1 MTKGLQ
7 PKGIARRKKM
17 LHEAIGLFLENGYEK
32 TTTASIAKAAGMSP
46 SSFFAAFESKEALLL
61 ILVEMMFS
69 NQFTGAEQHSAV
81 GADPLLLYGIETSLQ
96 MYITELSEPLRELYV
111 TAYSLPSTSEYIY
124 NSMTEKLQYIFSS
137 YMPELQAKDFYEME
151 IASAGI
157 TRAFMAQKCDLY
169 FTIEQKISRYLHCC
183 FTLYRVPDQKQ
194 EQIIEQ
200 VLRMDLRA
208 QAEQIISETVQHAKD
223 CANEK
228 VILFRQEAE

>member
-17 LHEAIGLFLENGYEK
+17 LHEAIRLFLENGYEK

-61 ILVEMMFS
+61 VLVQMMFS
-69 NQFTGAEQHSAV
+69 NQFSGAQQHSIAE
-81 GADPLLLYGIETSLQ
+81 AEPLLLYGIETSIQ

-111 TAYSLPSTSEYIY
+111 TAYSMPSTSEYIY
-124 NSMTEKLQYIFSS
+124 NSMTEKLQYIFSP
-137 YMPELQAKDFYEME
+137 YMPDLQLKDFYEME

-169 FTIEQKISRYLHCC
+169 FTIENKIERYLRCC

-194 EQIIEQ
+194 DQVIAQ
-200 VLRMDLRA
+200 VLQMGLKT
-208 QAEQIISETVQHAKD
+208 QAEQIIAETVKNAKD
-223 CANEK
+223 SANEK
-228 VILFRQEAE
+228 VILFRHELD